1 MRLGITFL
9 TMLIIYTII
18 KGTSTYRNDVEDSTL
33 ILIVV
38 GIVAFTI
45 SCFFVSV
52 YSDSIEA
59 IYITYLVDKERGS
72 HNENCPPELNDFLV
86 DADNNQK
93 EYEEAKRQKEL
104 QQQQQQAPPAYEP
117 LPPNEGHP

>member
-1 MRLGITFL
+1 
-9 TMLIIYTII
+9 MLIIYAII
-18 KGTSTYRNDVEDSTL
+18 KGTSTYNNDVQDSTL

-59 IYITYLVDKERGS
+59 IYITYLVDRERGS
-72 HNENCPPELNDFLV
+72 HNENCPPELHDFLN
-86 DADNNQK
+86 DAEANQK
-93 EYEEAKRQKEL
+93 EYEAQKK
-104 QQQQQQAPPAYEP
+104 QQQQQQQQQQGQAAGSYQPVP
-117 LPPNEGHP
+117 HQ